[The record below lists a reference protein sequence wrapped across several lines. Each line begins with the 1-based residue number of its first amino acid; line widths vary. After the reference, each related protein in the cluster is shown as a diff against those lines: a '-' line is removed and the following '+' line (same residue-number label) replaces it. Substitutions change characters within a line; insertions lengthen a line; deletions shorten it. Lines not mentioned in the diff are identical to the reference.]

1 MATPKELRA
10 NIVEARAGFLEAL
23 HDVHGAWETK
33 PQGTADGEAAWSP
46 QQVAQHVAGADWYFA
61 NEICVACGAPAVAR
75 PNFDASTPAKTA
87 GTITRNA
94 AKFDDLMRHVS
105 DGDLAKQ
112 IGSEGPLKGATVEVA
127 LATWAGH
134 ITDHAAQMRAGA

>member
-10 NIVEARAGFLEAL
+10 NVTEARAGFLEAL

-46 QQVAQHVAGADWYFA
+46 QQVAQHVAGADWFFA
-61 NEICVACGAPAVAR
+61 NTICVACGAPEVAR
-75 PNFDASTPAKTA
+75 PALDASTPAKTA

-94 AKFDDLMRHVS
+94 ARFDDLMRHVS
-105 DGDLAKQ
+105 DGDLAKPINSQ
-112 IGSEGPLKGATVEVA
+112 GPLKGATVEGA
-127 LATWAGH
+127 LAGWADH
-134 ITDHAAQMRAGA
+134 ITGHAAQMRAGA